1 MIEWAGKRYWLVGAS
16 EGLGAA
22 LAHKMSAAGV
32 HLFLSARSED
42 KLNDLAASL
51 PGKSDVVPVDVSDSE
66 SVKAAAEAVGDIDGV
81 VQIAGVY
88 WPFGAKNWDE
98 DQAIAMADINFTG
111 AMRLMG
117 AVVPKFV
124 ERDAGH
130 IVLTGS
136 LSGFRGLPGAAAY
149 TSSKA
154 GVMTLAESLYADLHK
169 TNVRPCFGE
178 WHGRF
183 EMEHISANKV
193 AAVIVM
199 ARELGRAEGELRGFI
214 DRMGEEEQAALVTV
228 MWIGRGAFEVEEWNE
243 AFETAMNEATTPTAD
258 YLIGTPH
265 LADHLEAGLDALG
278 ISAVDEENQLM

>member
-16 EGLGAA
+16 EGLGEA
-22 LAHKMSAAGV
+22 LAQKMSAAGV
-32 HLFLSARSED
+32 HLILSARSED
-42 KLNDLAASL
+42 KLHELADRL
-51 PGKSDVVPVDVSDSE
+51 PGKADVVPVDVSDTA

-88 WPFGAKNWDE
+88 WPFGAKDWDM

-136 LSGFRGLPGAAAY
+136 LSGFRGLPAAAAY

-154 GVMTLAESLYADLHK
+154 GVMTLAESLYADLHR
-169 TNVRPCFGE
+169 TNVRVQLLNPGFVKT
-178 WHGRF
+178 RLTDKNDF
-183 EMEHISANKV
+183 KMPFIMEP
-193 AAVIVM
+193 
-199 ARELGRAEGELRGFI
+199 
-214 DRMGEEEQAALVTV
+214 EQAAQEFFEHMNTSAFKRSFPTLFSWVF
-228 MWIGRGAFEVEEWNE
+228 RGSQFLPDWLYYRLFA
-243 AFETAMNEATTPTAD
+243 
-258 YLIGTPH
+258 
-265 LADHLEAGLDALG
+265 
-278 ISAVDEENQLM
+278 

>member
-32 HLFLSARSED
+32 HLVLSARSED
-42 KLNDLAASL
+42 KLRELADSL
-51 PGKSDVVPVDVSDSE
+51 PGKAEVVTVDVSDAE

-88 WPFGAKNWDE
+88 WPFGAKNWDA
-98 DQAIAMADINFTG
+98 DQATAMADINFTG
-111 AMRLMG
+111 AMRLVG

-169 TNVRPCFGE
+169 TNVRVQLVNPGFVKT
-178 WHGRF
+178 RLTDKNDF
-183 EMEHISANKV
+183 NMPFIMEPEDA
-193 AAVIVM
+193 
-199 ARELGRAEGELRGFI
+199 AREFFEHMNTDAFKRSFPTLFSWVFRGSQFLP
-214 DRMGEEEQAALVTV
+214 DWLYYRLFA
-228 MWIGRGAFEVEEWNE
+228 
-243 AFETAMNEATTPTAD
+243 
-258 YLIGTPH
+258 
-265 LADHLEAGLDALG
+265 
-278 ISAVDEENQLM
+278 